1 MMVAQIYT
9 FTKIH
14 WITIKKKGK
23 NLILHLYSQSIYD
36 LQQSPTG
43 KLFAT
48 QFYREM
54 WKKKKKKLV
63 LVER

>member
-23 NLILHLYSQSIYD
+23 NFILHLYSQSIYD
-36 LQQSPTG
+36 LQLSPTG
-43 KLFAT
+43 KLFAR

-54 WKKKKKKLV
+54 
-63 LVER
+63 